1 MIEPRKKL
9 LIHEFYLFKFLP
21 ASQSRSSQRTG
32 EHYAY
37 NVLLKIVLIE
47 LSDQLETTYIH
58 GLALH
63 GFDLDV
69 IQSVLLYGIGENM
82 KHSHMEHIFA
92 SREV

>member
-9 LIHEFYLFKFLP
+9 LIYEFYLQLLP

-47 LSDQLETTYIH
+47 LSDQLEKNHIH

-63 GFDLDV
+63 SLDLDV
-69 IQSVLLYGIGENM
+69 IDSTALNRYTSAYFSQDL
-82 KHSHMEHIFA
+82 
-92 SREV
+92 

>member
-47 LSDQLETTYIH
+47 LSDQLEKNHIH

-63 GFDLDV
+63 SLDLDV
-69 IQSVLLYGIGENM
+69 IDSTALNRYTSAYFSQDL
-82 KHSHMEHIFA
+82 
-92 SREV
+92 

>member
-1 MIEPRKKL
+1 MSSTYSSFFQRL
-9 LIHEFYLFKFLP
+9 N
-21 ASQSRSSQRTG
+21 QDTSQRTG